1 VVKINANDNSID
13 LEDGTKVP
21 YDVLAV
27 NVGSK
32 TRHTASVPGV
42 WENSLTTRP
51 INDLLPK
58 IRVKENELKEKG
70 VIPEVVVCGAGAAG
84 VELSYAFKAR
94 WGQLFGQEIKVTL
107 LGAKSDPIADQPK
120 ATIDQVK
127 RTMEKIGI
135 NYVAGCYI
143 KEIQKD
149 RVVLEDGREFMCDAA
164 IWATGADPQE
174 VTTASDLDI
183 LKGYFRVNKYLQS
196 TSHPNVFAGGDCI
209 TMEDY
214 ADKPYPTKAGVYA
227 VREGPF
233 IAENIV
239 NYIDGKPLSEYVP
252 QTGFLALLMT
262 GDERAIGSKFGISF
276 FGKWVWRMKDYI
288 DVSFM
293 QLFDPNN
300 LFEDYKNKGT
310 AKPIDN
316 FQLFDESTEST
327 KAIIEECKKK
337 AYEMEPEVAA
347 EILGCDP
354 EEEDFHQRLQILT
367 RMHFETDF
375 REGVVNNFKPS
386 YLVK

>member
-1 VVKINANDNSID
+1 
-13 LEDGTKVP
+13 
-21 YDVLAV
+21 
-27 NVGSK
+27 
-32 TRHTASVPGV
+32 
-42 WENSLTTRP
+42 
-51 INDLLPK
+51 
-58 IRVKENELKEKG
+58 
-70 VIPEVVVCGAGAAG
+70 
-84 VELSYAFKAR
+84 
-94 WGQLFGQEIKVTL
+94 
-107 LGAKSDPIADQPK
+107 
-120 ATIDQVK
+120 
-127 RTMEKIGI
+127 MEKIGI